1 LDARWRRRATR
12 AGAVL
17 DKNDTRKGNKE
28 KDKCEKKRK
37 IEGVRGEGGAWINL
51 KTISTKSVA
60 ENVRSQTVETI
71 VTPGYVQCILIVGKK
86 KNLQ

>member
-1 LDARWRRRATR
+1 VTR

-28 KDKCEKKRK
+28 KDKCEKKRN
-37 IEGVRGEGGAWINL
+37 IEGVRGEGSAWINL

-60 ENVRSQTVETI
+60 ENVRSQTVQTI
-71 VTPGYVQCILIVGKK
+71 VTPSYVQCILIVGKK
-86 KNLQ
+86 KRTYSDTI

>member
-1 LDARWRRRATR
+1 MRVGGEERLVQVRFWIRTTQ
-12 AGAVL
+12 G
-17 DKNDTRKGNKE
+17 KE
-28 KDKCEKKRK
+28 IKKKINAKKKRK